1 MITAIAVLS
10 VAAGIFLI
18 AAVVFACLYF
28 REKGKNAAGER
39 YADGVKISG
48 GVRYSKDTAV
58 FDADG
63 ANISL
68 QKGDFVLEKGKTY
81 TAEKGGALLAGQV
94 HRTRGEQG
102 KRPRQTA
109 HRRHRARFCARRY
122 HRSGGR
128 RRDLRRVPHG
138 DPALNGSSFPHK
150 FRRVRAFFAAR
161 GAYPQTFR
169 IRRKSE

>member
-18 AAVVFACLYF
+18 AAVVFACLFF

-68 QKGDFVLEKGKTY
+68 QKGDFVS
-81 TAEKGGALLAGQV
+81 
-94 HRTRGEQG
+94 
-102 KRPRQTA
+102 
-109 HRRHRARFCARRY
+109 C
-122 HRSGGR
+122 S
-128 RRDLRRVPHG
+128 
-138 DPALNGSSFPHK
+138 ALNAK
-150 FRRVRAFFAAR
+150 KNK
-161 GAYPQTFR
+161 T
-169 IRRKSE
+169 KL

>member
-10 VAAGIFLI
+10 IAAGIFLI

-81 TAEKGGALLAGQV
+81 TAEKGGALLAGKYTV
-94 HRTRGEQG
+94 LAANRENDPVKLRI
-102 KRPRQTA
+102 
-109 HRRHRARFCARRY
+109 
-122 HRSGGR
+122 GGIV
-128 RRDLRRVPHG
+128 RDFAHG
-138 DPALNGSSFPHK
+138 DTIVLADGEEICAVSRTAIL
-150 FRRVRAFFAAR
+150 R
-161 GAYPQTFR
+161 
-169 IRRKSE
+169 

>member
-81 TAEKGGALLAGQV
+81 TAEKGGALLAGTYTV
-94 HRTRGEQG
+94 LAANRENDPVKLRI
-102 KRPRQTA
+102 
-109 HRRHRARFCARRY
+109 
-122 HRSGGR
+122 GGIV
-128 RRDLRRVPHG
+128 RDFAHG
-138 DPALNGSSFPHK
+138 DTIVLADGEEICAVSRTAIL
-150 FRRVRAFFAAR
+150 R
-161 GAYPQTFR
+161 
-169 IRRKSE
+169 